1 MPSNDTDAPRTG
13 TPDSGG
19 HTGNDTA
26 AAQFASPDG
35 AGPADLAA
43 DYRTHGFA
51 ARLGAGEKLA
61 VLVIDVCMAY
71 LTDGSPLRAPVEDA
85 VAATARLVARARET
99 GVPVIFTRVSY
110 RPGTGD
116 GGLFRR
122 KVPALGSFEEGNPLA
137 EFPPDP
143 APRPGETVVS
153 KHYASAFHGT
163 ALAADLSTRRIDTV
177 LVTGLTTSGCIR
189 ASATDALQHGFRPLV
204 VADACG
210 DRDPRLHEANLL
222 DLDAKYADV
231 IDLAAALSLLR

>member
-1 MPSNDTDAPRTG
+1 MPANAAPPVAESTPAHRAPPDLGAVLSSSPG
-13 TPDSGG
+13 TS
-19 HTGNDTA
+19 
-26 AAQFASPDG
+26 
-35 AGPADLAA
+35 DLAA

-51 ARLGAGEKLA
+51 ARLGAGERLA

-71 LTDGSPLRAPVEDA
+71 LTNGSPLRAPVEDA

-110 RPGTGD
+110 RPGTTD

-122 KVPALGSFEEGNPLA
+122 KVPALSFFEEGNPLA
-137 EFPPDP
+137 EFPVDP
-143 APRPGETVVS
+143 APLPGETVVS

-163 ALAADLSTRRIDTV
+163 ALAADLTAQRIDTV
-177 LVTGLTTSGCIR
+177 LITGLTTSGCIR